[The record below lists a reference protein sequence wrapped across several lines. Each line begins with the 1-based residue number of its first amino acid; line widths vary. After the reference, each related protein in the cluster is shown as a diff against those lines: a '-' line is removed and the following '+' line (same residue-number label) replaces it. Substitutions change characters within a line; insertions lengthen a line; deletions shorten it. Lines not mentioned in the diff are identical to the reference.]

1 VNGSFRGTP
10 PNPRGLRLA
19 VTTALAAL
27 VVGGPAS
34 MPARAATPVPA
45 GGSKPVTTQAGT
57 WDGRVQKDGGHYDD
71 VGRACP
77 ESSQICYD
85 IVARYRIVPLNA
97 SAARAVKKLAG
108 GQARLSGRLGPA
120 QDSHHTGTLFVRKA
134 DRPAPAART
143 VQVDESNNGQ
153 AVTLRPG
160 DHLTAVLHSTYWQFD
175 APSDSGVVSA
185 DGDPVYAGGG
195 PKCGPPGS
203 GCGTVTVRYTAG
215 HDGRAVVSASRTSCG
230 EAMRCTPA
238 QSRWSVS
245 VNVAG

>member
-1 VNGSFRGTP
+1 MINVRF
-10 PNPRGLRLA
+10 A
-19 VTTALAAL
+19 VATALTAL
-27 VVGGPAS
+27 MVGGLASIPAQ
-34 MPARAATPVPA
+34 AATAAPA
-45 GGSKPVTTQAGT
+45 GGSKPAVTQTGT
-57 WDGRVQKDGGHYDD
+57 WDGQVQKDGGHYDD

-77 ESSQICYD
+77 ESSPICYD

-108 GQARLSGRLGPA
+108 GPARLTGRLGPA
-120 QDSHHTGTLFVRKA
+120 QDSHHTGTLFVRTA
-134 DRPAPAART
+134 GRPAPIART

-160 DHLTAVLHSTYWQFD
+160 DHLTVVLHSTYWQFD
-175 APSDSGVVSA
+175 APSDPGVVSA
-185 DGDPVYAGGG
+185 DGDPVYAAGG

-203 GCGTVTVRYTAG
+203 GCGTVTVHYTAG

-238 QSRWSVS
+238 QSRWSVK